1 MNLKRILRHLSY
13 PQWRTRR
20 AFPPDSLRAIEAAVA
35 ASENTHRGEL
45 RFVVEGGL
53 DLPLLLR
60 GVDAHVR
67 AIELFSQLRVWDT
80 EENSGVLIYVQ
91 FADRRVEFVADR
103 GIHARVGNAGWQ
115 AICRD
120 MEQAFAAGQFEA
132 GVLTGLA
139 AIGRLLAAHFPVG
152 TDNPDELA
160 NAPTLL

>member
-1 MNLKRILRHLSY
+1 MFRHLSY
-13 PQWRTRR
+13 PPWRTRR
-20 AFPPDSLRAIEAAVA
+20 AFPPATRRAIETAVA
-35 ASENTHRGEL
+35 ASESSHRGEL

-60 GVDAHVR
+60 GVDAHTR
-67 AIELFSQLRVWDT
+67 AIDLFAQLHVWDT

-91 FADRRVEFVADR
+91 LADRRVEIVADR
-103 GIHARVGNAGWQ
+103 GINVRVGSTGWQ

-132 GVLTGLA
+132 GALSGLA
-139 AIGRLLAAHFPVG
+139 AIGRLLAAHFPAG
-152 TDNPDELA
+152 IDNPDELT

>member
-1 MNLKRILRHLSY
+1 MNMQRILKHLSY

-20 AFPPDSLRAIEAAVA
+20 AFPPASRRAIEAAVA
-35 ASENTHRGEL
+35 ASENSHRGEL

-53 DLPLLLR
+53 DLPLLLCD
-60 GVDAHVR
+60 VDAHTR
-67 AIELFSQLRVWDT
+67 AIDLFSQLRIWDT

-91 FADRRVEFVADR
+91 LADRRVEVVADR
-103 GIHARVGNAGWQ
+103 GIHARVGTAGWQ

-132 GVLTGLA
+132 GALTGLA

-160 NAPTLL
+160 NTPTLL

>member
-1 MNLKRILRHLSY
+1 MNFQRLLQHLAY

-20 AFPPDSLRAIEAAVA
+20 AFPPASRRAMEAAVA
-35 ASENTHRGEL
+35 ASENSHRGEL

-60 GVDAHVR
+60 GVDAPTR
-67 AIELFSQLRVWDT
+67 AIDLFAQLRVWDT

-91 FADRRVEFVADR
+91 LADRRVEIVADR
-103 GIHARVGNAGWQ
+103 GIHTRVGNAGWQ
-115 AICRD
+115 AICRA
-120 MEQAFAAGQFEA
+120 MEQAFAAGQFE
-132 GVLTGLA
+132 TGALSGID